1 MNVDALKAFVGDARW
16 FGGKGRE
23 FEIGQVRRLAGV
35 PGAPDEG
42 PTTYIHLVELR
53 YDDGGV
59 DLYQV
64 PLVFYEDP
72 QARLDHAFVGWWEDP
87 DVGWVHAYDALHDR
101 DAMAGWLHAFESKP
115 EGELRFE
122 RIPGHELDLE
132 AHSTLFSGEQSNSS
146 VAFGEDSI
154 LKVFRK
160 ITPGIN
166 PDIAI
171 HEVLTEAGSEH
182 VAKLYGW
189 VEADTDE
196 GRVHLAMIQ
205 EFLRTA
211 TDGWELALA
220 SVRDL
225 FAEGDLHADEVGG
238 DFAGEAAR
246 LGAMTGAMHV
256 ALADAFGRHPA
267 DAKEWAASI
276 SAQVDGLE
284 PGDLDIAGAHA
295 IIDDLTALDTGSA
308 GFDGGAGA
316 AIRVHGDYHLGQ
328 VLRTDA
334 GWFVLDFE
342 GEPARPLEERRRPS
356 TPLKDVAGMLRS
368 LHYASAVARTERD
381 EYALEDLAAAWEM
394 RNRQAFLR
402 GYMKAAGDG
411 GILPTDQE
419 GVATVLAAFELEKAV
434 YELGY
439 ERAYRPDWAHIPLAA
454 LRRLTERET

>member
-1 MNVDALKAFVGDARW
+1 MIDVPGLVPALASWMPRQRWYSGQAEPESITILDQEIRGDHFPVLVRLLLEADDRIYQVVVGVRGRDEHPEFLRGQDQAFIADVGTHQGDA
-16 FGGKGRE
+16 
-23 FEIGQVRRLAGV
+23 I
-35 PGAPDEG
+35 
-42 PTTYIHLVELR
+42 
-53 YDDGGV
+53 
-59 DLYQV
+59 
-64 PLVFYEDP
+64 
-72 QARLDHAFVGWWEDP
+72 
-87 DVGWVHAYDALHDR
+87 AYDAVYDPELAMVIL
-101 DAMAGWLHAFESKP
+101 DAVAP
-115 EGELRFE
+115 
-122 RIPGHELDLE
+122 HETAQRARLMG
-132 AHSTLFSGEQSNSS
+132 AEQSNSS
-146 VAFGEDSI
+146 IVYDERLI
-154 LKVFRK
+154 LKVFRR
-160 ITPGIN
+160 IQRGHN
-166 PDIAI
+166 P
-171 HEVLTEAGSEH
+171 EVEVTEALAAQGFTSVAEPLATLRVRDFDLAILQPFLAGASE
-182 VAKLYGW
+182 GW
-189 VEADTDE
+189 A
-196 GRVHLAMIQ
+196 
-205 EFLRTA
+205 
-211 TDGWELALA
+211 LALT
-220 SVRDL
+220 SLRDL
-225 FAEGDLHADEVGG
+225 FGLHDTQSIPVIDINEPPPGPPDPGQAGG

-276 SAQVDGLE
+276 AAQVDELE
-284 PGDLDIAGAHA
+284 PGDLDTAGAQA
-295 IIDDLTALDTGSA
+295 IVDDLTALDA
-308 GFDGGAGA
+308 GP

-342 GEPARPLEERRRPS
+342 GEPARPLEDRRRPS
-356 TPLKDVAGMLRS
+356 SPLKDVAGMLRS

-402 GYMKAAGDG
+402 GYMKAAGDA